1 MANEIE
7 RLDLLLMR
15 IRRLAFQPDPGS
27 QLVPGLEHPVPTS
40 RVYACTL
47 IADSLA
53 HSVNGQ
59 LSIKDVALSMNL
71 EHSSASRLL
80 TELEHD
86 GLVLRVPDV
95 SDRRRTNIE
104 LTDLGR
110 SLVADVS
117 KLRHWVMSQILTEIE
132 PGAVKQMADTM
143 ELILDTAQNRLP
155 ELLKSAETEHG
166 LKVFP
171 ETE

>member
-27 QLVPGLEHPVPTS
+27 QLVPGLDHAVPTS

-47 IADSLA
+47 IADSLS
-53 HSVNGQ
+53 HSENGQ
-59 LSIKDVALSMNL
+59 LSIKDVALNMNL

-80 TELEHD
+80 TDLEND
-86 GLVLRVPDV
+86 GLIARVPD
-95 SDRRRTNIE
+95 SEDRRRTNIE

-117 KLRHWVMSQILTEIE
+117 KLRHWVMSQILTEVE
-132 PGAVKQMADTM
+132 PAAVKQMADTM

-155 ELLKSAETEHG
+155 EILKLAEAEHG
-166 LKVFP
+166 LTVFP
-171 ETE
+171 EH